1 MHANHQHHLFKSV
14 PDTDYFHLFDNYG
27 EPEGER
33 IIKLLKFEK
42 KDISA
47 AANIPIDS
55 VRYDKKGSKEVKQRL
70 AEWATA
76 LNLVANF
83 FKDEQKTILWF
94 NTPNPLLGD
103 MTPRDM
109 IRIGRFKKLLN
120 FIQTALEEN
129 KS

>member
-1 MHANHQHHLFKSV
+1 MHATHHLLFKSV
-14 PDTDYFHLFDNYG
+14 PDTDYFHLFDNHG

-33 IIKLLKFEK
+33 IIGLLKFEK
-42 KDISA
+42 KDISVA
-47 AANIPIDS
+47 TNIPIES
-55 VRYDKKGSKEVKQRL
+55 VRYDKKGSKELKQRL
-70 AEWATA
+70 SEWATA

-83 FKDEQKTILWF
+83 FKNERKTILWF

-120 FIQTALEEN
+120 FIQTALDEN
-129 KS
+129 KR

>member
-1 MHANHQHHLFKSV
+1 M
-14 PDTDYFHLFDNYG
+14 
-27 EPEGER
+27 
-33 IIKLLKFEK
+33 
-42 KDISA
+42 
-47 AANIPIDS
+47 DS
-55 VRYDKKGSKEVKQRL
+55 VRYDKKGSKDLKQRL

-94 NTPNPLLGD
+94 NTPNPLLGN

-120 FIQTALEEN
+120 FIQTALDEN
-129 KS
+129 KR